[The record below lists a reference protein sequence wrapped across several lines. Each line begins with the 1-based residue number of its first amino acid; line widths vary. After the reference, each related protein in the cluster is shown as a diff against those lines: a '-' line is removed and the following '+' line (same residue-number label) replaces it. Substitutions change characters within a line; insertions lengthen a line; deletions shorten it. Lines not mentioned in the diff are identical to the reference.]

1 MIIKPYVRD
10 IADNIGLSIL
20 NEVKKMNINT
30 LIVSC
35 PFCLFHLLDVKKKYE
50 RKLLA
55 LKGVVGVF
63 ADVNRQVLVVLV
75 EDPVNSLPRF
85 RLLSALQVPK

>member
-35 PFCLFHLLDVKKKYE
+35 PFCLFHLLDVKKKY
-50 RKLLA
+50 
-55 LKGVVGVF
+55 GI
-63 ADVNRQVLVVLV
+63 DVNVLDICEFVKSYL
-75 EDPVNSLPRF
+75 R
-85 RLLSALQVPK
+85 